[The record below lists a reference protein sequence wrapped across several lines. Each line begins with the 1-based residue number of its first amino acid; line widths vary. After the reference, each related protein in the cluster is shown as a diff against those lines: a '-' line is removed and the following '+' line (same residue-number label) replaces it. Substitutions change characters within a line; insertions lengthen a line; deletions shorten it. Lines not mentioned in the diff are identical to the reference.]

1 MTRSRIWVVALV
13 AALAVAVVLGGCTT
27 KVVSGAATG
36 VLNTV
41 TATGEGKALAA
52 PDQAEMSFGVTT
64 QGTDSKKVL
73 DDASKQ
79 AEKIIAALKKAGVD
93 DKDLQTSGVNLYPQ
107 QDYREGQA
115 PRITGY
121 QASVQVRATIKKIDS
136 TGDVITAA
144 AGAGATD
151 INGPTFTL
159 SEQATSRAEAID
171 KAVADARARAEIMAK
186 AAGKSIG
193 DVVSISESG
202 VSVPPIYYYGDAR
215 GAAKDALASV
225 PIEAGTLDVTANVT
239 VVFELK

>member
-1 MTRSRIWVVALV
+1 MTRNRVLVVA
-13 AALAVAVVLGGCTT
+13 AVAVLALAIGLAGCT
-27 KVVSGAATG
+27 KVVSGPATG

-73 DDASKQ
+73 DDASKK
-79 AEKIIAALKKAGVD
+79 AEAIIAALKKAGID

-107 QDYREGQA
+107 QEYREGAA
-115 PRITGY
+115 PRITDY
-121 QASVQVRATIKKIDS
+121 QASVQVRATIKKIDE

-144 AGAGATD
+144 ANAGATD
-151 INGPTFTL
+151 IGGPTFTL
-159 SEQATSRAEAID
+159 SDQSTSRAEAID
-171 KAVADARARAEIMAK
+171 TAVEDARARADVMAK
-186 AAGKSIG
+186 AAGKSVG

-202 VSVPPIYYYGDAR
+202 VSAPPIYYGDTR
-215 GAAKDALASV
+215 AAADAKASV
-225 PIEAGTLDVTANVT
+225 PIETGTLDVTANVT

>member
-1 MTRSRIWVVALV
+1 MTRSRVVV
-13 AALAVAVVLGGCTT
+13 VAVVAVLALTMGLAGCT
-27 KVVSGAATG
+27 KVVSGPATG

-73 DDASKQ
+73 DDAAKK
-79 AEKIIAALKKAGVD
+79 ADAIIAALKKAGID
-93 DKDLQTSGVNLYPQ
+93 AKDLQTSGVNLYPQ
-107 QDYREGQA
+107 QEYQDGKT

-144 AGAGATD
+144 ANAGATD

-159 SEQATSRAEAID
+159 SDQSTSRAEAID
-171 KAVADARARAEIMAK
+171 KAVADARARADVMAK
-186 AAGKSIG
+186 AAGKSVG

-202 VSVPPIYYYGDAR
+202 VSVPPIYYGDAR
-215 GAAKDALASV
+215 AAAGAQSSV
-225 PIEAGTLDVTANVT
+225 PIETGTLDVMANVT